1 MVMTNI
7 IAGIVL
13 TLIVLVLSL
22 VTISKGYGFKHS
34 IDELPRED
42 KEEKENQDQNED
54 QDKRSHES

>member
-1 MVMTNI
+1 MVMANI

-34 IDELPRED
+34 IDELPRGD
-42 KEEKENQDQNED
+42 KEENED